1 MSETYDPEKAFS
13 GYVGDWEES
22 LEKLRDLG
30 DVWIGPD
37 IALTEPSIV
46 GPRSVMTATIEL
58 NASHLPPIPINRGA
72 LKHLE
77 WSTRS
82 FYAQTGIDIRFERSA
97 LTEEMIE
104 ALAKGDTVAIPITI
118 ANYGVRAVEVG
129 GDVMRFFWTNFK
141 DRLKGK
147 ELFDAITSGSFGIE
161 GVEGKDWFCVDAEGK
176 KVGSENGDTAASV
189 VVRLTPDRFY
199 IPNTAEPVRKNPAQ
213 GTRQNLEQLLVPIP
227 EGETLSFQIGE
238 TPRMRLDQ
246 NTVGVI
252 HLNVYDE
259 GELGVAKH
267 GQFHIHSPLI
277 DPGFERP
284 IRTET
289 LQGMSHIEFFVY
301 RTPKTS

>member
-1 MSETYDPEKAFS
+1 MSETHKSERPFS
-13 GYVGDWEES
+13 DYVGDWEES
-22 LEKLRDLG
+22 LEKLRNLG

-37 IALTEPSIV
+37 IALTNPSIV
-46 GPRSVMTATIEL
+46 GPKSAVTTTIEL
-58 NASHLPPIPINRGA
+58 NASHLPPIPVNRGA

-118 ANYGVRAVEVG
+118 ANHGVRAVQVG

-161 GVEGKDWFCVDAEGK
+161 GVEGEDWFCVDVEGN

-189 VVRLTPDRFY
+189 VVRLTPERFY
-199 IPNTAEPVRKNPAQ
+199 IPNNTEPVQKNPAQ
-213 GTRQNLEQLLVPIP
+213 GTRQNLAELLTPITD
-227 EGETLSFQIGE
+227 EDLSFQIGE

-277 DPGFERP
+277 DPGFEGP

-289 LQGMSHIEFFVY
+289 LQGMSYIEFFVY
-301 RTPKTS
+301 RTKTP